1 MIMTFNNA
9 IICLILAVI
18 GMIVGQI
25 GLVCYQVLP
34 CGDDEKEAPVFR
46 KKNFK
51 NKFNLWYGLPTMILL
66 PLVYLKYGLSL
77 EFFAYS
83 LLSIV
88 LVPVA
93 TIDFKH
99 YIIPDK
105 LNLFIAVTGI
115 AYIIGLFITKQT
127 SLAINHIL
135 GGLIGGG
142 IFLALA
148 LISLLIYKQE
158 GMGFGDVK
166 LMTGLGLLYGIK
178 GILVLTLVGFALGAV
193 VCIGLIATKIK
204 SMKDYIPF
212 GPFLVIA
219 AYLLIF
225 IPSGFFVDWYFN
237 LLK

>member
-9 IICLILAVI
+9 IVCLILAII

-25 GLVCYQVLP
+25 NLVCFKVLP
-34 CGDDEKEAPVFR
+34 CSDDEKEAPVFR
-46 KKNFK
+46 KKNFN
-51 NKFNLWYGLPTMILL
+51 NKFNLWYGIPTMILL
-66 PLVYLKYGLSL
+66 PLIYLKYNISIEL
-77 EFFAYS
+77 FAYS
-83 LLSIV
+83 ILSVV
-88 LVPVA
+88 LVSVV
-93 TIDFKH
+93 TIDFK
-99 YIIPDK
+99 YCIIPDK
-105 LNLFIAVTGI
+105 INLFIAITGI
-115 AYIIGLFITKQT
+115 VYIITLFITKQT
-127 SLAINHIL
+127 AVAINHLL

-148 LISLLIYKQE
+148 GISLLLYKQE

-166 LMTGLGLLYGIK
+166 LMTGLGLFYGIK
-178 GILVLTLVGFALGAV
+178 GILVLTLVGFVLGAV
-193 VCIGLIATKIK
+193 VCIGLIATKVK

-212 GPFLVIA
+212 GPFLVTA